1 MKDKID
7 FLKNKISKYKNVK
20 NKAMLQ
26 SILDDVI
33 VLQGLREHLTL
44 MRTEPKIIER
54 KEDDDG
60 ITLNMSVSYGFYS
73 KQLEEFEEELKHE
86 IIMWLVE
93 NIDKEEI
100 DYWYSKKEKLLKYDI
115 WKSYIE
121 FRIS

>member
-1 MKDKID
+1 MKDKIE

-20 NKAMLQ
+20 NRAMME

-54 KEDDDG
+54 KEEDDG

-73 KQLEEFEEELKHE
+73 KQLEEFEEELKRK

-93 NIDKEEI
+93 NLDKKEI
-100 DYWYSKKEKLLKYDI
+100 DYWYSIKESLPKYDI
-115 WKSYIE
+115 
-121 FRIS
+121 

>member
-20 NKAMLQ
+20 NRAMLQ

-60 ITLNMSVSYGFYS
+60 ITVNMSVSYGFYS
-73 KQLEEFEEELKHE
+73 KQLEEFEEGLKHE

-115 WKSYIE
+115 
-121 FRIS
+121 

>member
-7 FLKNKISKYKNVK
+7 FLKNKINKYKNVK
-20 NKAMLQ
+20 NRSMLQ

-54 KEDDDG
+54 KEEDDG

-93 NIDKEEI
+93 NLDKEEI

-115 WKSYIE
+115 WKSYIK

>member
-1 MKDKID
+1 MHKID
-7 FLKNKISKYKNVK
+7 FLNNKISKYKNVK
-20 NKAMLQ
+20 NRAILE

-44 MRTEPKIIER
+44 IKTEPKIIER

-73 KQLEEFEEELKHE
+73 KQLEDFEEELKHE

-93 NIDKEEI
+93 NLDKEEI
-100 DYWYSKKEKLLKYDI
+100 DYWYSKKEKLENEK
-115 WKSYIE
+115 E
-121 FRIS
+121 N

>member
-20 NKAMLQ
+20 NRAMLQ

-54 KEDDDG
+54 KEEDEG
-60 ITLNMSVSYGFYS
+60 ITVNMSFSYGVYS
-73 KQLEEFEEELKHE
+73 KQLEEFEEELKRK

-93 NIDKEEI
+93 NLDKEEI
-100 DYWYSKKEKLLKYDI
+100 DYWYSIKESLPKYDI
-115 WKSYIE
+115 
-121 FRIS
+121 

>member
-7 FLKNKISKYKNVK
+7 FLRNKITKYKNVK
-20 NKAMLQ
+20 NRAMLQ

-54 KEDDDG
+54 KEEDDG

-73 KQLEEFEEELKHE
+73 KQLNEYEEELKHK
-86 IIMWLVE
+86 IIAWLVE
-93 NIDKEEI
+93 NLDKEEI
-100 DYWYSKKEKLLKYDI
+100 DYWYSKKEKLENDK
-115 WKSYIE
+115 
-121 FRIS
+121 